1 MENFIEIQPGIVFH
15 YEARKSKRH
24 PRIETQTQLF
34 KYVSRCERTSA
45 YLSHERDF
53 FFNSAYTVH
62 VKLLSCSPFQMD
74 KVKMDL
80 TNRVQNI
87 K

>member
-62 VKLLSCSPFQMD
+62 VNHSWARINYSLKRGQLWVTD
-74 KVKMDL
+74 DV
-80 TNRVQNI
+80 
-87 K
+87 